1 MITDSVVIQTPNLDS
16 IVVTDNTGSITNVV
30 PSEQTTDT
38 VLVTASQ
45 GPQGPQGV
53 KGDKGDK
60 GDTGSIGPI
69 GTDMHYVHTQAIPSD
84 TWIITHNLNKRPSV
98 AVVDS
103 SGSLVEGEVEY
114 TNGLGLVVYFS
125 AGFSGTA
132 YLN

>member
-1 MITDSVVIQTPNLDS
+1 MTIDSQVILTPHQDSVVITDS
-16 IVVTDNTGSITNVV
+16 LGTTNVV
-30 PSEQTTDT
+30 PAIENTD
-38 VLVTASQ
+38 VVIITAAQ
-45 GPQGPQGV
+45 GPQGIQGP

-69 GTDMHYVHTQAIPSD
+69 GTDMHYVHIQAIPSA
-84 TWIITHNLNKRPSV
+84 TWNILHNLNKRPSV

-114 TNGLGLVVYFS
+114 IDGLSLVVYFS